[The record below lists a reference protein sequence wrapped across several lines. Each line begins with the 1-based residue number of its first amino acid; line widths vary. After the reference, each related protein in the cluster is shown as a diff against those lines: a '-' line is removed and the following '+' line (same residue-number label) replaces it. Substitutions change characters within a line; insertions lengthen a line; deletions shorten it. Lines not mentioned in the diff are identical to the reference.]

1 MISMTTKH
9 IFLSAILCAA
19 IPAVLTEASVG
30 RWVYNAAFV
39 GQDCHAVCTSVG
51 MQCTAADEQT
61 MTSFTNR
68 SELRMKWLHHSST
81 AYKSYAVTTS
91 ALASGLTCYRSGA
104 SSASKELFPFAYVN
118 HVQNG
123 GVDCRTWNDENKGA
137 GSTCGAKYS
146 AKVAHEKVSRI
157 CHCSPP
163 TLSPSRAPTGIPTI
177 PTRRNEGAN
186 CWNACKKDGRCDWCG
201 STGYCC
207 RNSGLF
213 GTRNGCWNT
222 AQNHWH
228 HRCQYRED
236 METEDVDNFI
246 SAMTE
251 GRQNDEEH
259 ETDLVEIT
267 S

>member
-1 MISMTTKH
+1 MTTKH

-61 MTSFTNR
+61 MTSFTKR
-68 SELRMKWLHHSST
+68 SKLRMN
-81 AYKSYAVTTS
+81 AVTTS

-163 TLSPSRAPTGIPTI
+163 TLSPSRAPTGIPPRITG
-177 PTRRNEGAN
+177 TTDAN
-186 CWNACKKDGRCDWCG
+186 
-201 STGYCC
+201 TGKTW
-207 RNSGLF
+207 RPRMW
-213 GTRNGCWNT
+213 T
-222 AQNHWH
+222 
-228 HRCQYRED
+228 
-236 METEDVDNFI
+236 
-246 SAMTE
+246 
-251 GRQNDEEH
+251 
-259 ETDLVEIT
+259 T
-267 S
+267 SSRP